1 MPKGVSKEKN
11 ELISGKGCY
20 RWLLDRDDTKKKLKI
35 CNQLLDSVLKTRAG
49 ARRDKYVLDLRN
61 TLKKLCIFSTDLIE
75 TKAKLQ
81 DVKADYSR
89 ESRKRADL
97 QDNLI
102 EANYKNN
109 ELSEFQARFEQAR
122 ENTLKSE
129 QDYGQLLAEN
139 DTLKEQV
146 QKLKEQNKELKKQ
159 IQRTK
164 KQ

>member
-20 RWLLDRDDTKKKLKI
+20 RWLLEREDTKKKLKI
-35 CNQLLDSVLKTRAG
+35 CNKLLDSLLKTRAG
-49 ARRDKYVLDLRN
+49 ARREKYHLDLRN
-61 TLKKLCIFSTDLIE
+61 SLKKLCILSTDLIE

-81 DVKADYSR
+81 EVKADYSR

-102 EANYKNN
+102 KANYKNK

-122 ENTLKSE
+122 ESSLKSE
-129 QDYGQLLAEN
+129 QDYGELLAEN
-139 DTLKEQV
+139 DKLKEQV
-146 QKLKEQNKELKKQ
+146 ERLKEENKELKKQ
-159 IQRTK
+159 KQK